1 MMSHVRSFGV
11 ADSVDVGGSGDVF
24 RCFSELSRRPR
35 RLLAVSIHPPCP
47 PSLCL
52 RTLPQEIDTDMELM
66 RSLQSNPR
74 VVLDGAGNMS
84 FKVCTANG

>member
-1 MMSHVRSFGV
+1 MWGAVATFFAASPSFLGV
-11 ADSVDVGGSGDVF
+11 LGDSSLF
-24 RCFSELSRRPR
+24 LST
-35 RLLAVSIHPPCP
+35 PPCP